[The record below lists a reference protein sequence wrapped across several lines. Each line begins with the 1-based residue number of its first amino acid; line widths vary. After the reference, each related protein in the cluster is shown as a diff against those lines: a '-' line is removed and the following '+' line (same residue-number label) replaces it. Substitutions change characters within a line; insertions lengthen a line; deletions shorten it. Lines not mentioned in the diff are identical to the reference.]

1 MPARVIV
8 CSRATP
14 AHAIVPLDATAPH
27 VTLAHYAPARYVQ
40 ARCVQARCVQAQH
53 PFSVPTPSPELPE
66 IARPLPT
73 SASSFH
79 FSKSFS

>member
-27 VTLAHYAPARYVQ
+27 VTLAHYVQ

-66 IARPLPT
+66 IERPLPT